1 MHGIERHDKLKLA
14 GHSGAPARVI
24 SMQPTAKL
32 YFRDSSLLEFSATV
46 IDVQP
51 SERGDCVVVDK
62 TAFYP
67 AGGGQPND
75 TGTLGEARV
84 VDVFEDEAGTICHLV
99 EQAGLIKA
107 GQDVIGVIDRA
118 RRLDH
123 LQQHSGQHV
132 LSQAFVQGCGAE
144 TRSFHLGS
152 HTSTIDIELQAP
164 TGEIMRAAEDIA
176 NAVVFEDRPMRVHMV
191 NEEEAARLPL
201 RKESAVRGDIRVIE
215 VENFDWSP
223 CGGTHAARTGQIGLI
238 AIRSYERAKKMTR
251 VEFVCGSRALA
262 DYRSANTTAFAVA
275 RLFSAERDSSPELV
289 AKALQEIKSTKKH
302 VRDLLELAMIA
313 EASEMLAASSES
325 GRFKIVHAVFEG
337 RDAEEL
343 RVLAAKIVQREPS
356 VALLATKQAGA
367 ARLVFARSASLE
379 QNMGQLLAE
388 ACETLGGR
396 GGGKPE
402 LAQGAGP
409 NLERTEETIRAAV
422 EKIVTT

>member
-1 MHGIERHDKLKLA
+1 
-14 GHSGAPARVI
+14 
-24 SMQPTAKL
+24 MQPTAKL

-46 IDVQP
+46 IDVKP

-67 AGGGQPND
+67 TGGGQPND
-75 TGTLGEARV
+75 TGTLGEGRV
-84 VDVFEDEAGTICHLV
+84 VDVFEDEAGTICHVV

-123 LQQHSGQHV
+123 QQQHSGQHI
-132 LSQAFVQGCGAE
+132 LSQAFVQACGAE

-152 HTSTIDIELQAP
+152 QTSTIDIELQSP
-164 TGEIMRAAEDIA
+164 TSDLLRAAEDIA
-176 NAVVFEDRPMRVHMV
+176 NAVVFEDRPMRVHLV
-191 NEEEAARLPL
+191 TEEEAARLPL

-262 DYRSANTTAFAVA
+262 DYRLANNTAFAVA

-289 AKALQEIKSTKKH
+289 ARAIQENRSTKKR
-302 VRDLLELAMIA
+302 VRDLLDLAMIA
-313 EASEMLAASSES
+313 EASEMLAASAES
-325 GRFKIVHAVFEG
+325 GRFKIVHAVFEE
-337 RDAEEL
+337 RDAEEV

-356 VALLATKQAGA
+356 VALLATKYAGA

-409 NLERTEETIRAAV
+409 NVERTEEMIRAAV
-422 EKIVTT
+422 EKIGTT

>member
-1 MHGIERHDKLKLA
+1 
-14 GHSGAPARVI
+14 
-24 SMQPTAKL
+24 MQPTAKL

-46 IDVQP
+46 IDVKP

-84 VDVFEDEAGTICHLV
+84 VDVFEDEAGTIYHV
-99 EQAGLIKA
+99 VQQAGLITA

-123 LQQHSGQHV
+123 QQQHSGQHI
-132 LSQAFVQGCGAE
+132 LSQAFVQACGAE

-152 HTSTIDIELQAP
+152 QTSTIDIELQSP
-164 TGEIMRAAEDIA
+164 TGEMMRAAEDIA
-176 NAVVFEDRPMRVHMV
+176 NAVVFEDRPMRVHLV

-262 DYRSANTTAFAVA
+262 DYRLANTTAFAVA

-289 AKALQEIKSTKKH
+289 ARAIQENRSTKKR
-302 VRDLLELAMIA
+302 VRDLLEMAMIA
-313 EASEMLAASSES
+313 EASEMLAASAES

-356 VALLATKQAGA
+356 VALLATKQGGA

-388 ACETLGGR
+388 ACEALGGR

-409 NLERTEETIRAAV
+409 NVERAEETIRAAA
-422 EKIVTT
+422 EKIGTP